1 MNKGT
6 VLGFDFGEK
15 RIGVAV
21 GELETR
27 LASPLGTIAEE
38 ATDKRFAAIAR
49 LLDEWKPVTLVVG
62 LPVHM
67 DGGEHKLTQLARKFA
82 NRLGGRFALPVE
94 FADERLTSAIAD
106 DMLRDL
112 GIKGRARKVPLD
124 AVAAQQILQA
134 WLDDKQRAEPE
145 ASGAP

>member
-1 MNKGT
+1 MLKGT
-6 VLGFDFGEK
+6 VLAFDFGEK

-38 ATDKRFAAIAR
+38 ATDKRFAAIAQ
-49 LLDEWKPVTLVVG
+49 LLNEWKPVKLVVG

-67 DGGEHKLTQLARKFA
+67 DGGEHKLTQLARKFG
-82 NRLGGRFALPVE
+82 NRLSGRFALPVE

-134 WLDDKQRAEPE
+134 WLDDPKGCSPPVAI
-145 ASGAP
+145 S

>member
-49 LLDEWKPVTLVVG
+49 LLDQWKPVTLVVG

-67 DGGEHKLTQLARKFA
+67 DGGEHKLTQLARKFG

-94 FADERLTSAIAD
+94 FADERLTSAVAD
-106 DMLRDL
+106 DMLREL

-134 WLDDKQRAEPE
+134 WLD
-145 ASGAP
+145 SAPTTARDSSVAP